1 MDHTI
6 PVVVAPSSAATTSS
20 SVIQVFMPNMVT
32 GDQIA
37 VPPGRDL
44 SYEAWRE
51 QQRDIAARGIVT
63 QTRFTA
69 QNAKCCISNGWRKPQ
84 ILLMDGGEAD
94 PLLGAAGGSQLV
106 SHQKPD
112 IRQ

>member
-20 SVIQVFMPNMVT
+20 SVIQVFMLNMVT
-32 GDQIA
+32 DDQIA

-44 SYEAWRE
+44 SYEARRE
-51 QQRDIAARGIVT
+51 QQRDIVARGIVT

-69 QNAKCCISNGWRKPQ
+69 QNRKCCISIGWRKPQ
-84 ILLMDGGEAD
+84 TLNC
-94 PLLGAAGGSQLV
+94 PKLG
-106 SHQKPD
+106 
-112 IRQ
+112 